1 MITIFDSKFIKPS
14 IIGLDSST
22 ALSLLSIIRSVSISL
37 QIPVVQS
44 IHQPSTEMFYSF
56 GKILLLSEGKMIYFG
71 TPSNLMGYLLNLG
84 YVPIA
89 IYVNPADFVLGL
101 LDPFSIQSSK
111 DILVEQWSN
120 ENVIVESEDTF
131 VPNNIE
137 SQRTDTDDTE
147 VTLEMEETYVFKE
160 PGIDIADYSNGL
172 LKDRDVQ
179 NSSIVI
185 NSFHPEHSIEYP
197 SSYGTQYFALLIR
210 ASKTAQSSRLG
221 ILNTAETIVLALI
234 IGACW
239 FQRPSDEAH
248 FDDVT
253 SFLFLSIVYWFFVAL
268 YSGLLEFL
276 PERECLRKER
286 ESGMYRVSAYFL
298 AKTLSSI
305 PLRIALPTLYV
316 FIAYPMAVKAAS
328 LSTVL
333 GREHVNTYRTKLYP
347 LYELNHYL

>member
-1 MITIFDSKFIKPS
+1 M
-14 IIGLDSST
+14 
-22 ALSLLSIIRSVSISL
+22 A
-37 QIPVVQS
+37 
-44 IHQPSTEMFYSF
+44 
-56 GKILLLSEGKMIYFG
+56 
-71 TPSNLMGYLLNLG
+71 YLLNLG
-84 YVPIA
+84 YVPIS

-101 LDPFSIQSSK
+101 LNPFSIQSSK
-111 DILVEQWSN
+111 DFLVEQWSN
-120 ENVIVESEDTF
+120 GNIIIESEDTC

-137 SQRTDTDDTE
+137 SQKTDTDDTD
-147 VTLEMEETYVFKE
+147 VTLEMEETYAFQE
-160 PGIDIADYSNGL
+160 SEIEIAEYSNGL

-179 NSSIVI
+179 NRSIVI

-197 SSYGTQYFALLIR
+197 SSYGTQCFALLIR

-221 ILNTAETIVLALI
+221 ILNTAETIILALI

-248 FDDVT
+248 FGDVT

-268 YSGLLEFL
+268 YAGLLEFL

-305 PLRIALPTLYV
+305 PIRIMLPSLYV
-316 FIAYPMAVKAAS
+316 FIAYPMAVKDAS

-333 GREHVNTYRTKLYP
+333 GREYVNTYHTKIYS
-347 LYELNHYL
+347 LYELNHYQ